1 MDKNTLI
8 GIFLIGAILLTFTVL
23 NNEEEPKNEVA
34 TTETIVKK
42 DSISS
47 NVEDSASV
55 PASFS
60 RTVKQDSIFLAQAT
74 DSIKLD
80 SIAMTAYLDSMY
92 SNLQNT
98 STSSQFENTYGIF
111 AVNAG
116 KVAQKEYFT
125 LENDKIIVRFSNVGG
140 RIVDVKLKEY
150 QSYSDYIINNG
161 DTIVPLQLFE
171 EETSKQSLYFVAD
184 GLPISTDELM
194 FETLNFKQVDITD
207 TKDSSTIVF
216 RLATNTANQYIDLR
230 YTLKN
235 GNYEVGFEVEYVNLQ
250 QVMDISKAKLNW
262 EMVGLST
269 EKLAFDERT
278 IATIMYRSFD
288 TKRDYLS
295 ERSTSEEVFT
305 GASINWVAFKTKFF
319 TSALITE
326 DGFNT
331 GKVAQAQIEDDRY
344 TILYKTEMVLPAKNI
359 VKMKFFYGPNEYHLL
374 ASYNNGMEDIINLG
388 WGIFGWVNIWFI
400 QPVFDVLRSSGFA
413 YGLIILLV
421 TLAVKIVITPLTY
434 KNYKSSAKMKVLK
447 PEIERINE
455 KYPGADQMLK
465 RQQETQALYRS
476 TGVNPLAGCLP
487 MLIQMPILLAIFR
500 FFPSSIHLRHEKF
513 LWADDLSSYD
523 AIASWAGDIPVL
535 SYIYGN
541 HISLFTLLMAGST
554 LWYTVINS
562 ANMATPQQPG
572 MPNMKV
578 IMYIFPFLM
587 IFFFNSF
594 SAGLSYYYLCGNL
607 FNIAI
612 MWGIKKFF
620 IDEDKILAT
629 IEENKKKPVKKNK
642 FMQRME
648 EVQKQQLEAKKKS
661 KK

>member
-60 RTVKQDSIFLAQAT
+60 RTVQQDSIFLAQAT

-278 IATIMYRSFD
+278 IATVMYRSFD

-455 KYPGADQMLK
+455 KYPGTDQMLK

>member
-23 NNEEEPKNEVA
+23 NNEEEPKKEVA

-47 NVEDSASV
+47 NVEDSSSL
-55 PASFS
+55 PASFP
-60 RTVKQDSIFLAQAT
+60 RTVQQDSIFLAQT
-74 DSIKLD
+74 SDSIKLD
-80 SIAMTAYLDSMY
+80 SVAMTAYLDSMY
-92 SNLQNT
+92 TNLQF
-98 STSSQFENTYGIF
+98 SASSSKYENTYGIF
-111 AVNAG
+111 AANAG
-116 KVAQKEYFT
+116 KIAQKEYFT

-171 EETSKQSLYFVAD
+171 EETSKQSIYFVAD
-184 GLPISTDELM
+184 GLPISTEELM

-235 GNYEVGFEVEYVNLQ
+235 GNYEVGFEIEYVNLQ
-250 QVMDISKAKLNW
+250 QVLDISKAKLNW
-262 EMVGLST
+262 EMIGLST

-278 IATIMYRSFD
+278 IATVMYRSFD

-326 DGFNT
+326 DGFNS
-331 GKVAQAQIEDDRY
+331 GKVAQTQIEDDRY
-344 TILYKTEMVLPAKNI
+344 TLHYKTEMVLPAKTI

-374 ASYNNGMEDIINLG
+374 SSYNNGMEDIINLG

-455 KYPGADQMLK
+455 KYPGTDQMLK

-523 AIASWAGDIPVL
+523 AIASWAGDIPIL
-535 SYIYGN
+535 STIYGN
-541 HISLFTLLMAGST
+541 HVSLFTLLMAGST
-554 LWYTVINS
+554 LWYTIINS

>member
-23 NNEEEPKNEVA
+23 NNEEEPKKEAA
-34 TTETIVKK
+34 TVENVVKK
-42 DSISS
+42 DSVIVKDSIQLASS
-47 NVEDSASV
+47 SIEKSA
-55 PASFS
+55 
-60 RTVKQDSIFLAQAT
+60 KQDSIFMAT
-74 DSIKLD
+74 VPDSVKLD
-80 SIAMTAYLDSMY
+80 SISMTAFLDSMY
-92 SNLQNT
+92 LHSTTNSN
-98 STSSQFENTYGIF
+98 STTQFEGTYGIF
-111 AVNAG
+111 AANAG
-116 KVAQKEYFT
+116 KMNQKEYFT
-125 LENDKIIVRFSNVGG
+125 LENDKLIVRFSNVGG

-150 QSYSDYIINNG
+150 QSYTDYTSNQG
-161 DTIVPLQLFE
+161 DSIVPLKLFE
-171 EETSKQSLYFVAD
+171 EETSKQSLYLVAD
-184 GLPISTDELM
+184 GLPVSTDELL
-194 FETLNFKQVDITD
+194 FETLNFKQIDLKE
-207 TKDSSTIVF
+207 TKDSSTVVF
-216 RLATNTANQYIDLR
+216 RLATNVPNQYIDLK
-230 YTLKN
+230 YWLKN
-235 GNYEVGFEVEYVNLQ
+235 GNYEVGFEIEYVNLQ
-250 QVMDISKAKLNW
+250 QVMDISKAKINW
-262 EMVGLST
+262 EMIGLST

-278 IATIMYRSFD
+278 IATVMYRSFD

-295 ERSTSEEVFT
+295 ERSNSEEVFT

-319 TSALITE
+319 TSALITNE
-326 DGFNT
+326 GWNS
-331 GKVAQAQIEDDRY
+331 GKVSQKQIEDDKY
-344 TILYKTEMVLPAKNI
+344 TIYYQTELALPAKN
-359 VKMKFFYGPNEYHLL
+359 VVQMKFFFGPNEYHLL

-400 QPVFDVLRSSGFA
+400 QPVFDLLRSSGFA

-455 KYPGADQMLK
+455 RYPGTDQMLK

-500 FFPSSIHLRHEKF
+500 FFPSSIHLRHESF

-523 AIASWAGDIPVL
+523 AIASWAGEIPVL

-541 HISLFTLLMAGST
+541 HVSLFTLLMAAST

-648 EVQKQQLEAKKKS
+648 EVQKQQLAAKKK
-661 KK
+661 K

>member
-23 NNEEEPKNEVA
+23 NNEEEPKKEAA
-34 TTETIVKK
+34 TVENVVKK
-42 DSISS
+42 DSVIVKDSIQLASS
-47 NVEDSASV
+47 FIEKSA
-55 PASFS
+55 
-60 RTVKQDSIFLAQAT
+60 KQDSIFMAAVP
-74 DSIKLD
+74 DSVKLD
-80 SIAMTAYLDSMY
+80 SISMTAFLDSMY
-92 SNLQNT
+92 LNSTTNSN
-98 STSSQFENTYGIF
+98 SSAQFEGTYGIF
-111 AVNAG
+111 AANAG
-116 KVAQKEYFT
+116 KVNQKEYFT
-125 LENDKIIVRFSNVGG
+125 LENDKLIVRFSNIGG

-150 QSYSDYIINNG
+150 QSYSDYTSNQG
-161 DTIVPLQLFE
+161 DSIVPLKLFE
-171 EETSKQSLYFVAD
+171 EETSKQSLYLVAD
-184 GLPISTDELM
+184 GLPVSTDELL
-194 FETLNFKQVDITD
+194 FETLNFKQIDIKE

-216 RLATNTANQYIDLR
+216 RLPTNVPNQYIDLK
-230 YTLKN
+230 YWLKN
-235 GNYEVGFEVEYVNLQ
+235 GNYEVGFEIEYVNLQ
-250 QVMDISKAKLNW
+250 QVMDISKAKINW
-262 EMVGLST
+262 EMIGLST

-278 IATIMYRSFD
+278 IATVMYRSFD

-295 ERSTSEEVFT
+295 ERSNSEEVFT

-319 TSALITE
+319 TSALITNE
-326 DGFNT
+326 GWNS
-331 GKVAQAQIEDDRY
+331 GKVSQKQIEDDKY
-344 TILYKTEMVLPAKNI
+344 TIYYQTELALPAKN
-359 VKMKFFYGPNEYHLL
+359 VVQMKFFFGPNEYHLL

-400 QPVFDVLRSSGFA
+400 QPVFDLLRSSGFT

-455 KYPGADQMLK
+455 RYPGTDQMLK

-500 FFPSSIHLRHEKF
+500 FFPSSIHLRHESF

-541 HISLFTLLMAGST
+541 HVSLFTLLMAAST

-648 EVQKQQLEAKKKS
+648 EVQKQQLAAKKK
-661 KK
+661 K

>member
-23 NNEEEPKNEVA
+23 NNEEKPKEEAA
-34 TTETIVKK
+34 TIENSITK
-42 DSISS
+42 DSVNTNESNNINISLS
-47 NVEDSASV
+47 E
-55 PASFS
+55 
-60 RTVKQDSIFLAQAT
+60 RTPQQDSIFISQVSDASA
-74 DSIKLD
+74 LD
-80 SIAMTAYLDSMY
+80 SVALTAFLDSMY
-92 SNLQNT
+92 LNQQTAGGT
-98 STSSQFENTYGIF
+98 SVNYENSYGIF
-111 AVNAG
+111 AKNAG
-116 KVAQKEYFT
+116 KQSLKQYYT
-125 LENDKIIVRFSNVGG
+125 LENDKIIVKFTNIGG
-140 RIVDVKLKEY
+140 RIADVKLKEY
-150 QSYSDYIINNG
+150 QSYTDYIENKDSINP
-161 DTIVPLQLFE
+161 VQLFE
-171 EETSKQSLYFVAD
+171 EATSKQALYFVAD
-184 GLPISTDELM
+184 GLPISTEELY
-194 FETLNFKQVDITD
+194 FETLNFNQVDVTN

-216 RLATNTANQYIDLR
+216 RLATNTPNQYIDLR

-235 GNYEVGFEVEYVNLQ
+235 GKYDVDFEIEYVNLQ
-250 QVMDISKAKLNW
+250 QMMDISKAKINW

-269 EKLAFDERT
+269 EKLASDERMT
-278 IATIMYRSFD
+278 ATVMFRSFN

-295 ERSTSEEVFT
+295 ERSSSEEVFS

-319 TSALITE
+319 TSALITN
-326 DGFNT
+326 DGFNS
-331 GKVAQAQIEDDRY
+331 GKVAQKQIEDNRY
-344 TILYKTEMVLPAKNI
+344 TIFYQTEMVLPAKT
-359 VKMKFFYGPNEYHLL
+359 VVQMKFFFGPNEYETL

-400 QPVFDVLRSSGFA
+400 QPVFDLLRSSGFS

-421 TLAVKIVITPLTY
+421 TLVVKIVITPLTY

-447 PEIERINE
+447 PEIEIINE
-455 KYPGADQMLK
+455 RYAGSENMLK

-487 MLIQMPILLAIFR
+487 MLIQMPILLAVFR
-500 FFPSSIHLRHEKF
+500 FFPSSIHLRHESF

-523 AIASWAGDIPVL
+523 AIASWTGDIPL
-535 SYIYGN
+535 LTYIYGN
-541 HISLFTLLMAGST
+541 HVSLFTLLMAAST

-620 IDEDKILAT
+620 IDEQKILAT

-648 EVQKQQLEAKKKS
+648 EVQKQQLAAKNKS

>member
-1 MDKNTLI
+1 
-8 GIFLIGAILLTFTVL
+8 
-23 NNEEEPKNEVA
+23 
-34 TTETIVKK
+34 
-42 DSISS
+42 
-47 NVEDSASV
+47 
-55 PASFS
+55 
-60 RTVKQDSIFLAQAT
+60 
-74 DSIKLD
+74 
-80 SIAMTAYLDSMY
+80 
-92 SNLQNT
+92 
-98 STSSQFENTYGIF
+98 
-111 AVNAG
+111 
-116 KVAQKEYFT
+116 
-125 LENDKIIVRFSNVGG
+125 
-140 RIVDVKLKEY
+140 
-150 QSYSDYIINNG
+150 
-161 DTIVPLQLFE
+161 
-171 EETSKQSLYFVAD
+171 
-184 GLPISTDELM
+184 
-194 FETLNFKQVDITD
+194 
-207 TKDSSTIVF
+207 
-216 RLATNTANQYIDLR
+216 
-230 YTLKN
+230 
-235 GNYEVGFEVEYVNLQ
+235 
-250 QVMDISKAKLNW
+250 
-262 EMVGLST
+262 
-269 EKLAFDERT
+269 
-278 IATIMYRSFD
+278 
-288 TKRDYLS
+288 
-295 ERSTSEEVFT
+295 
-305 GASINWVAFKTKFF
+305 
-319 TSALITE
+319 
-326 DGFNT
+326 
-331 GKVAQAQIEDDRY
+331 
-344 TILYKTEMVLPAKNI
+344 
-359 VKMKFFYGPNEYHLL
+359 
-374 ASYNNGMEDIINLG
+374 MEDIINLG

-400 QPVFDVLRSSGFA
+400 QPVFDLLRSSGFA

-455 KYPGADQMLK
+455 KYPGTDQMLK

-500 FFPSSIHLRHEKF
+500 FFPSSIHLRHESF

-523 AIASWAGDIPVL
+523 AIASWAGEIPVL

-541 HISLFTLLMAGST
+541 HVSLFTLLMAAST

-648 EVQKQQLEAKKKS
+648 EVQKQQLAAKKK
-661 KK
+661 K